1 VATSIVSTPQLQAW
15 HTEAHADAL
24 NVIAGVHPLDSG
36 GRGAVILANAH
47 AKALLMLLKQAPSI
61 PSMPPKPEPRV
72 PPLPTQCADRPCEDL
87 PWGGRLF
94 FTPNN
99 MKLHGVASG
108 DSACSASAPDGVL
121 AKALM
126 VDEHGCNGQPCRRAS
141 LTSQCSRGTSGA
153 GCPKVGVGDGQ
164 IDWPLKP
171 GHMYTR
177 SDNTTVGFTLS
188 NGLLSFPMFWFI
200 ASDWAHQHKYV
211 LLENRN
217 EEGLPPNA
225 FGGR

>member
-1 VATSIVSTPQLQAW
+1 MRW
-15 HTEAHADAL
+15 MF
-24 NVIAGVHPLDSG
+24 AGVHPLDSG
-36 GRGAVILANAH
+36 GRGAMILANAH
-47 AKALLMLLKQAPSI
+47 AKALLMLLKQAPTI
-61 PSMPPKPEPRV
+61 PSMPPKPDPTA
-72 PPLPTQCADRPCEDL
+72 PPLPTQCGDRPCNDL

-94 FTPNN
+94 FTPSN

-108 DSACSASAPDGVL
+108 DSACTASAPDGVM

-141 LTSQCSRGTSGA
+141 LTSQCTSGTSGA

-164 IDWPLKP
+164 VDWPLKP
-171 GHMYTR
+171 GRMYTR

-200 ASDWAHQHKYV
+200 ASDWAHQHKYL
-211 LLENRN
+211 LLELEMRSLLAPKCFL
-217 EEGLPPNA
+217 G
-225 FGGR
+225 